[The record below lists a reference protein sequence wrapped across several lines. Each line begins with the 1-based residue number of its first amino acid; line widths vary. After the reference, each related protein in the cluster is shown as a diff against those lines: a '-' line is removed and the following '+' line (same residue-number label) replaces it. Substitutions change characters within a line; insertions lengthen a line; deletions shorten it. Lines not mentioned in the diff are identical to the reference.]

1 MHTTLFTI
9 SFRYLSRAFYKVTL
23 STLLFFFA
31 NSAAANCLVFGQNER
46 LTNYCILSKVDG
58 KRVDAQTAN
67 VVIQR
72 MRREGYFGGLNAP
85 QVITKVYPTFSYSNN
100 VNGGNPDKK
109 LKLGNL
115 EFDGE
120 PELVAKEGVVSSLNL
135 TASNRT
141 TISEGRYLD
150 ANAALSYS
158 YSPEHALSYIDTSIR
173 LCSKNKINKNTHV
186 DVCASTT
193 SQNKDITR
201 DQTDSLSA
209 SWGKLLYAEKIGYT
223 EAKLGITMVSK
234 EAFEQSQFHVSV
246 DTIHDRNLFS
256 SVSIKF
262 GEPIEDSLA
271 LNYGIGLGLS
281 GMVKNRKVTLNLNHE
296 YSDGGRLLGVE
307 RDNTVTTVS
316 LSTQLSWGTSITLGY
331 KSSNSSIDYFDQ
343 YYPIINLT
351 HVW

>member
-1 MHTTLFTI
+1 MMLVNIIAVLSFVFI
-9 SFRYLSRAFYKVTL
+9 SASIA
-23 STLLFFFA
+23 S
-31 NSAAANCLVFGQNER
+31 ANCLVFSQNER

-72 MRREGYFGGLNAP
+72 LQREGYFGGLSSP
-85 QVITKVYPTFSYSNN
+85 QFVTQVYPIFSYSNN

-120 PELVAKEGVVSSLNL
+120 PELVAKEGVVGSLNFA
-135 TASNRT
+135 ASNRT
-141 TISEGRYLD
+141 TIDEGRYID
-150 ANAALSYS
+150 ANAALSLS
-158 YSPEHALSYIDTSIR
+158 YSPEHALSYTNTNIR
-173 LCSKNKINKNTHV
+173 LCSKNKMNKDTHV

-209 SWGKLLYAEKIGYT
+209 SWGKMLYVEDLGFNEAKIGLTRIYN
-223 EAKLGITMVSK
+223 GD
-234 EAFEQSQFHVSV
+234 FEQSQLQLSV
-246 DTIHDRNLFS
+246 DTIHDRNLFTS
-256 SVSIKF
+256 LSMKF
-262 GEPIEDSLA
+262 GAPVEGSLA

-281 GMVKNRKVTLNLNHE
+281 GVIKNRKVTLNLNHE

-307 RDNTVTTVS
+307 RDDKVTIVS
-316 LSTQLSWGTSITLGY
+316 LSTQLRSGTSITLGY

-343 YYPIINLT
+343 YYPIISLT
-351 HVW
+351 QEW

>member
-1 MHTTLFTI
+1 MFA
-9 SFRYLSRAFYKVTL
+9 SDMFRVSANIIVFLLLS
-23 STLLFFFA
+23 S
-31 NSAAANCLVFGQNER
+31 SASANCLVFSQNER

-58 KRVDAQTAN
+58 KHVDAQTAN

-72 MRREGYFGGLNAP
+72 LQREGYFGGLSSP
-85 QVITKVYPTFSYSNN
+85 QFVTHVYPTLTYSNN
-100 VNGGNPDKK
+100 INGGNPDKK

-120 PELVAKEGVVSSLNL
+120 PELVAKEGVVGSLNFV
-135 TASNRT
+135 AANRT
-141 TISEGRYLD
+141 TVGEGRYID

-158 YSPEHALSYIDTSIR
+158 FAPEHSLSYTNTNIR
-173 LCSKNKINKNTHV
+173 LCSKNKINKDAHI

-209 SWGKLLYAEKIGYT
+209 SWGKMLYVESVGFN
-223 EAKLGITMVSK
+223 EAKLGITRVSN
-234 EAFEQSQFHVSV
+234 EDFEQSQFYVSV

-256 SVSIKF
+256 SVNIKF
-262 GEPIEDSLA
+262 GEPIEGSLA

-281 GMVKNRKVTLNLNHE
+281 RVVKNRKVTLNFNYE

-307 RDNTVTTVS
+307 RDDKVTTVS
-316 LSTQLSWGTSITLGY
+316 LSTQLRRGTSITLGY
-331 KSSNSSIDYFDQ
+331 KSLNSSIDYFDQ
-343 YYPIINLT
+343 YYPIISLT
-351 HVW
+351 QEW